1 MMIIINNKT
10 WTESELIEL
19 INDSMDIAECIA
31 MDLETIRDNDDVM
44 DDVVYTNFS
53 NKYSN
58 GTN

>member
-1 MMIIINNKT
+1 MIIINNKT